1 MSTNLFKKVD
11 SSDYINYK
19 KRMAIAGEYAKA
31 ATPNNLNPVK
41 TNGSQYNENFKFI
54 PTTNTADVSN
64 CLIHAQNY
72 ESLQDYTFGLN
83 YLNVTCDLSANVYF
97 R

>member
-19 KRMAIAGEYAKA
+19 KRMAIAGEYAR
-31 ATPNNLNPVK
+31 ATPANLNPVK
-41 TNGSQYNENFKFI
+41 TNGSQYNSNFKFI
-54 PTTNTADVSN
+54 PTIIADTSN
-64 CLIHAQNY
+64 CLIHSQNY

-83 YLNVTCDLSANVYF
+83 YLNVTCDLSANVYL

>member
-19 KRMAIAGEYAKA
+19 KRMAIAGEYAR
-31 ATPNNLNPVK
+31 ATPPNLNPVK
-41 TNGSQYNENFKFI
+41 TNGSQYNRTFKFI

-64 CLIHAQNY
+64 CLIHSQNF

-83 YLNVTCDLSANVYF
+83 YLNVTCDLSANVYL

>member
-1 MSTNLFKKVD
+1 MSANLFKKVS

-41 TNGSQYNENFKFI
+41 TNGSQYNENFK
-54 PTTNTADVSN
+54 
-64 CLIHAQNY
+64 L
-72 ESLQDYTFGLN
+72 
-83 YLNVTCDLSANVYF
+83 F
-97 R
+97 RQQIQRMFPIV